1 MRQEVALL
9 ENDSQHGFLM
19 PSDAYP
25 ASRYGPPFDYAPWY
39 TSKDGARGKEVPI
52 APIRVPQL
60 TVCRE
65 VEGSQVCGGQ
75 NDTGETLPWYRPLVH
90 DYAVDAKIW
99 KVFGVTPPSD
109 PAPRWAPR
117 DCGRDRQ
124 CMAAETVRR
133 QEYET
138 AFAAFQAPYAELDR
152 RIRAFNAD
160 YARRMSYRFTIY
172 EVDELV
178 TETRTLTSDPGRIL
192 SGGAMT
198 LAGAVTN
205 DKSQIAA
212 GGALVVQGPDIENI
226 GAQAGAPW
234 RSKARPRTPS
244 PAAATSAAAPGRLKP
259 SSARYRTTP
268 WRCRWAPLAAI
279 PPCRSAARRPA
290 PPASPRPAPSW
301 WPASACP
308 AASWSHRLQPGQHS
322 RQPALRRQQPA
333 GRAYIVATDPRF
345 TGQRPYVSS
354 DYLFD
359 LLRPSGGMPGAPT
372 GNSVGAGGTLAGSRL
387 GSWDALIPPGA
398 KFLTPSGQPKR
409 LGDGFYEQKAVS
421 DQILPPP
428 ASASWRSTATTTR
441 STRPCSRPAPSS
453 RRTTASSSASR

>member
-1 MRQEVALL
+1 MSRGLSNDGLIDGQYTRISAASLSNRGRIYGDTVAIRAGELVNTAGAQGGAVIASRGSLDLGIGSLVNERHALIYSAADLRIGGALDAAGRAVGQALRLLNTGATIEAGGDARIAVTQLMNLNANYTSETVTQAPVGKLFVRPDGSSARYDMTDNWFCVNDRPRCGKEVALL

-39 TSKDGARGKEVPI
+39 VQDGARGKEVPI

-212 GGALVVQGPDIENI
+212 GGALV
-226 GAQAGAPW
+226 
-234 RSKARPRTPS
+234 ARPGHREHRRAG
-244 PAAATSAAAPGRLKP
+244 PAHRG
-259 SSARYRTTP
+259 
-268 WRCRWAPLAAI
+268 
-279 PPCRSAARRPA
+279 ARRHVHVHQA
-290 PPASPRPAPSW
+290 
-301 WPASACP
+301 
-308 AASWSHRLQPGQHS
+308 Q
-322 RQPALRRQQPA
+322 RQQPA
-333 GRAYIVATDPRF
+333 
-345 TGQRPYVSS
+345 
-354 DYLFD
+354 
-359 LLRPSGGMPGAPT
+359 
-372 GNSVGAGGTLAGSRL
+372 
-387 GSWDALIPPGA
+387 PP
-398 KFLTPSGQPKR
+398 L
-409 LGDGFYEQKAVS
+409 LGD
-421 DQILPPP
+421 
-428 ASASWRSTATTTR
+428 
-441 STRPCSRPAPSS
+441 
-453 RRTTASSSASR
+453 